1 MKNADRSIARHTA
14 QPRRFS
20 AGVVIVRRFPEGWR
34 CLILRSYRNWDF
46 PKGTVEPGEAP
57 LDAARREVAEES
69 ALTDLEFRWGEIY
82 CETAPYSG
90 GKIARYY
97 LALSPAG
104 EVDLPINPEL
114 GRPEHHEFQ
123 WVSFATAQKLLPP
136 RLQQVFCWARNRVDE
151 MPHTLEISSAGA
163 RTAL

>member
-1 MKNADRSIARHTA
+1 MTMKDNDRSVTKRTA

-20 AGVVIVRRFPEGWR
+20 AGVVVVRRFPEGWR

-46 PKGTVEPGEAP
+46 PKGTVETGEAP
-57 LDAARREVAEES
+57 LDAALREVAEES
-69 ALTDLEFRWGEIY
+69 ALTDLEFHWGEIY

-90 GKIARYY
+90 GKVARYY

-104 EVDLPINPEL
+104 KVDLLVNPEI
-114 GRPEHHEFQ
+114 GRPEHHEFR

-136 RLQQVFCWARNRVDE
+136 RLQTVFGWARKIV
-151 MPHTLEISSAGA
+151 GA
-163 RTAL
+163 TPRQAQDVRC

>member
-1 MKNADRSIARHTA
+1 MKNADRSIARQTA
-14 QPRRFS
+14 RPRRFS

-69 ALTDLEFRWGEIY
+69 ALTDLEFLWGEIY

-104 EVDLPINPEL
+104 KVDLPINPEL
-114 GRPEHHEFQ
+114 GRPEHHEFR
-123 WVSFATAQKLLPP
+123 WVSFAAAQKLLPL
-136 RLQQVFCWARNRVDE
+136 RLQQVFCWARNIVGSRRDAA
-151 MPHTLEISSAGA
+151 HAGNQ
-163 RTAL
+163 